1 MTSQDITVTDLEQIS
16 EGVEGE
22 EHESTECAPVMKT
35 CKYSRG
41 SFVKGDVVVFFRYCR
56 CGKYN
61 KQTCDNNLAQL
72 NNGGINVPTDGLDI
86 HRDSRCYYADP
97 KPIRSKGKTVYVYS
111 LHCVCKHASRTSL
124 YLR

>member
-22 EHESTECAPVMKT
+22 EHEGTECAPVMKT

-61 KQTCDNNLAQL
+61 KQTCHNNLAQL
-72 NNGGINVPTDGLDI
+72 NNGEINVPTDGLDI